1 MAGHPTYHVNVI
13 IEIIWTGGLPLLS
26 GLPRLAGPSF
36 HTGLYP
42 FWRVLIERSFRTNFE
57 TGKGDY

>member
-1 MAGHPTYHVNVI
+1 MAGHPNYHVNVI
-13 IEIIWTGGLPLLS
+13 IEFIRKGSLSLLS

-36 HTGLYP
+36 HTSLYP
-42 FWRVLIERSFRTNFE
+42 FWRALIERSFRTNFE